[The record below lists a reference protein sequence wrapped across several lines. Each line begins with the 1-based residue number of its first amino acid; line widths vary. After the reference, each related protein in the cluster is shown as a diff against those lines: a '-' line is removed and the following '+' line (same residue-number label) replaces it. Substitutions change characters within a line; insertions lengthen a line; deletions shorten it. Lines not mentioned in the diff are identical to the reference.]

1 MKKHHLFLL
10 IICLLLVASLAFPA
24 SASKPSTTIIY
35 PIIYEVIDLNDLPGK
50 IVENDTLY
58 IKKIIDQLSEKE
70 RKNISFKIFKQN
82 TPIPVPFDDTTV
94 WIKGRADEIAQEY
107 YTLPL
112 LPVGAYDFIFTII
125 RISGSGTPQPK
136 VTSKYKIEV
145 ISKTNVTEA
154 ISIREGDDHT

>member
-24 SASKPSTTIIY
+24 SASKPSITIIY

-50 IVENDTLY
+50 IAENDTLY
-58 IKKIIDQLSEKE
+58 IKKIMDQLSEKE
-70 RKNISFKIFKQN
+70 GENISFKIFKQN
-82 TPIPVPFDDTTV
+82 TIPVPFDDTTV

-107 YTLPL
+107 YILPP
-112 LPVGAYDFIFTII
+112 LPVGAYDFIFTIK
-125 RISGSGTPQPK
+125 RISGSGIPQPI
-136 VTSKYKIEV
+136 VASKYKIEV

-154 ISIREGDDHT
+154 ISIQEGDNYT